1 MSIQSDPHEAI
12 VSGRLS
18 YPVLRTPKQ
27 SRNAK
32 GEPEGKAAYGLV
44 LLLDKVDNKADIDL
58 LTKTALFVKKEK
70 WQDKPV
76 NLTGKSI
83 RDGTEKEATD
93 GYGPKVVFISARH
106 TPRDG
111 SKPAIVD
118 QNLRDLPEETGK
130 PYAGCRVRIKVR
142 CWAQDNAFGKRINW
156 DLKTVQFVGDGKP
169 FGENSTPEAK
179 LAGMT
184 AVPVD
189 ESPVDG
195 GAAANQDI

>member
-1 MSIQSDPHEAI
+1 MSIQSDPHEVIAN
-12 VSGRLS
+12 GRLS

-32 GEPEGKAAYGLV
+32 GEPEGKPAYGLV
-44 LLLDKVDNKADIDL
+44 LLLDKVEQAVDIAN
-58 LTKTALFVKKEK
+58 LTKTAQFVKQEK
-70 WQDKPV
+70 WQGKPV

-111 SKPAIVD
+111 SKPTIVD
-118 QNLRDLPEETGK
+118 ENLKDLPEETGK
-130 PYAGCRVRIKVR
+130 PYAGCRVRVKVR

-156 DLKTVQFVGDGKP
+156 DLKTVQFIGHGKP

-184 AVPVD
+184 AVPSD
-189 ESPVDG
+189 DSPVDG
-195 GAAANQDI
+195 GVTANQDI